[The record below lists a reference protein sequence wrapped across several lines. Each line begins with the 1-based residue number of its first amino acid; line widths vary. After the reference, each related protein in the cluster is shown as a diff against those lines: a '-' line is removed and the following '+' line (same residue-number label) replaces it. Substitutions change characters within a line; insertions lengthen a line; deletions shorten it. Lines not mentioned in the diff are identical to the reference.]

1 MGDGLEAL
9 PASHGQ
15 DDDGDVSGRWVG
27 GRARTAAAGAPAAAA
42 AAAAAAQKCSELARK
57 KKIILFYK

>member
-27 GRARTAAAGAPAAAA
+27 DRM
-42 AAAAAAQKCSELARK
+42 QIELARK
-57 KKIILFYK
+57 KKLYYAIFYK

>member
-42 AAAAAAQKCSELARK
+42 AAAAQKCSELARK
-57 KKIILFYK
+57 KKIILFL

>member
-27 GRARTAAAGAPAAAA
+27 GRARTASAGAP

>member
-27 GRARTAAAGAPAAAA
+27 GRARTAAAGAT
-42 AAAAAAQKCSELARK
+42 AAAAQKCSELARK
-57 KKIILFYK
+57 KKMS